1 MILIAERAV
10 NAHDKYIELNILLLK
25 ILPLVYQN
33 LSQQEGDPPGHP
45 YRPLYALIRFVGAGF
60 IPALVS

>member
-25 ILPLVYQN
+25 ILLLVYQN
-33 LSQQEGDPPGHP
+33 LSQRKGDPPDRP
-45 YRPLYALIRFVGAGF
+45 YARYTPSFV
-60 IPALVS
+60 L